1 VYSIPGFD
9 GRAGWGRDV
18 RLLIEV
24 ADTSRAYDRWRKVPL
39 YARAGIGEVWL
50 VDLAGQRLEIH
61 RRAAAAGY
69 QDFRLP
75 GRIETFAALAF
86 PDIAVTL
93 PDLML

>member
-9 GRAGWGRDV
+9 GRAG
-18 RLLIEV
+18 I
-24 ADTSRAYDRWRKVPL
+24 S
-39 YARAGIGEVWL
+39 EVWL

-61 RRAAAAGY
+61 RRPAAAGY

-93 PDLML
+93 PDLMP